1 MAALGLL
8 TVFGLAMTLAGAQ
21 AVVWA
26 ANDIATEAGLSG
38 GFVGFTLVAL
48 GTSLP
53 ELGTTIIACR
63 KGQTELVVGNLLG
76 SNIFNSLA
84 VGAAIGLIGPGEIS
98 DSLLTGRGTYIMI
111 GTVALAYVLALTGKR
126 VNRVEGVVL
135 IAVYVGAI
143 AALA

>member
-1 MAALGLL
+1 M
-8 TVFGLAMTLAGAQ
+8 
-21 AVVWA
+21 
-26 ANDIATEAGLSG
+26 
-38 GFVGFTLVAL
+38 
-48 GTSLP
+48 
-53 ELGTTIIACR
+53 
-63 KGQTELVVGNLLG
+63 G

-111 GTVALAYVLALTGKR
+111 GTVALAYLLALTGKR